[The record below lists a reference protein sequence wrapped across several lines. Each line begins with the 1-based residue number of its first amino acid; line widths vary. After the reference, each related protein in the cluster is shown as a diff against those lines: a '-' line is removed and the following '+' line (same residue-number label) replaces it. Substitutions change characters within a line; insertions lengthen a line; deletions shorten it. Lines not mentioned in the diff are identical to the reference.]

1 MPQRDRAPD
10 VIRIVEGLT
19 GEVAMRGELALR
31 FDYGSVVPWM
41 RRTDGHRVAIAG
53 PDSVWLRSV
62 PPLMRAN
69 SVLSGVWIRRRS
81 TCRAAA
87 ATLLRAT

>member
-10 VIRIVEGLT
+10 VVRIVEGVS
-19 GEVAMRGELALR
+19 GRSPMRSELLLR

-41 RRTDGHRVAIAG
+41 RRIDGHRVAIAG

-62 PPLMRAN
+62 PALPMDGKDLRTYADFTVARGRA
-69 SVLSGVWIRRRS
+69 GGRS
-81 TCRAAA
+81 S
-87 ATLLRAT
+87 